1 MGDRIETYAY
11 FKKKLGVISVDSRLK
26 WTAEGKTNPAIDI
39 SFDAI
44 ANLQMTPASSP
55 KIMVRVFIIMNKGE
69 EPTPLVFSF
78 TNTNNAR
85 GNCEMVTGELQKA
98 ITRQRDNT
106 VSDEKSFGVESLNQ
120 KNLLEDID
128 LQESLLTSNSEM
140 FQTFK
145 EAVMKGH
152 LSNEQF
158 WSTRLHLLRAHAV
171 ERSQQRGPY
180 NVLSS
185 IKPKTVDNQMKVSL
199 TRQQIHDM
207 FEQHPLLRKVYN
219 KHVPPLAEGEFWSRF
234 FLSKL
239 CKKFRGDRIT
249 PMDPYDDI
257 MDQYLEAN
265 EEDSARK
272 DEPPP
277 SHVLDIE
284 GNLQNASVLAEL
296 RPDITMR
303 IDKEAVPFMKNIN
316 QLSERLLEKSLGN
329 SKRLKTETENQY
341 LQESG
346 FHDLEEDR
354 TDSKVILNI
363 QEQDRFLETNFA
375 PSSKQ
380 SMEEPLPPLET
391 LQSLYQEENVQLDS
405 MDRDIN
411 ALAEAAQQLTHA
423 MREKYEFE
431 THGSDMNIPKELK
444 EEVTMCH
451 TVSVEFLHQFWSAL
465 LSPNYADKKIME
477 PLQHA
482 LLNSKTRVDAIVSQA
497 KKQNVNPSYI
507 YQLVSSIL
515 SSIDVALGEYQRRIS
530 ITPST

>member
-1 MGDRIETYAY
+1 MGDRVETFAY
-11 FKKKLGVISVDSRLK
+11 FKKKLGVLSVDTRLK
-26 WTAEGKTNPAIDI
+26 WIAEGKTNPTMDI

-44 ANLQMTPASSP
+44 ANLQMTPASSA

-78 TNTNNAR
+78 TGLNNAR
-85 GNCEMVTGELQKA
+85 QNCEMITAELQKA

-106 VSDEKSFGVESLNQ
+106 VSEAKSFGVESLNE
-120 KNLLEDID
+120 KNLMEDID
-128 LQESLLTSNSEM
+128 LQESLLTNNGEM
-140 FQTFK
+140 FHTFK

-171 ERSQQRGPY
+171 ERSQQKGPY

-207 FEQHPLLRKVYN
+207 FEQHPQLRKVYD

-257 MDQYLEAN
+257 MDQYLDVD
-265 EEDSARK
+265 EENPTRK

-284 GNLQNASVLAEL
+284 GNIQNASVLAEL
-296 RPDITMR
+296 RPDVTMR
-303 IDKEAVPFMKNIN
+303 IDKEAIPFMKNIN
-316 QLSERLLEKSLGN
+316 QLSERLLEKSLGS
-329 SKRLKTETENQY
+329 SKRLKTETEHQY

-346 FHDLEEDR
+346 FHDLEEDPK
-354 TDSKVILNI
+354 DPKVILNI
-363 QEQDRFLETNFA
+363 QEQDQFLEKNFA

-380 SMEEPLPPLET
+380 STEEPLPSLEV
-391 LQSLYQEENVQLDS
+391 LQGLYQEESVELDNT
-405 MDRDIN
+405 DRDVN

-423 MREKYEFE
+423 MREKHEFE
-431 THGSDMNIPKELK
+431 THGTDMNVPKDIR
-444 EEVTMCH
+444 EEVSMCH

-465 LSPNYADKKIME
+465 FSPNYSDKKVMA
-477 PLQHA
+477 PLQQA
-482 LLNSKTRVDAIVSQA
+482 LLNSKVRVDAIVSQA
-497 KKQNVNPSYI
+497 KKRNVDPTYI

-515 SSIDVALGEYQRRIS
+515 SSIDVALQEYQKR
-530 ITPST
+530 STMVSSS